1 MESTLYL
8 SCCSF
13 LNFVKIW
20 TKLVGFLHYFQVF
33 MRYLPFHNF
42 ESISFNLMGSRLYL
56 IFVGNGCRWRNQLI
70 AGVGLGTKK
79 KVGDPR
85 WVQIKSWGT
94 PLTFKPQLFHSCPM
108 DWDFLFFSLKKQKN
122 TTILNKAG
130 DLIRRIQINRRV
142 GPSSYRGPYIM
153 PRAKDTL
160 HIYCIIARVLI
171 TNQPCSWK
179 SSLIFFYKY
188 IYHKFN
194 HISYFQL
201 ITEPNR
207 HHYLQTQ
214 KKKKR

>member
-70 AGVGLGTKK
+70 AGVGLGTNK

-85 WVQIKSWGT
+85 WVQIKSWRT

-108 DWDFLFFSLKKQKN
+108 DWDFLFFSLKKKKHNHFEQSRWF
-122 TTILNKAG
+122 
-130 DLIRRIQINRRV
+130 D
-142 GPSSYRGPYIM
+142 P
-153 PRAKDTL
+153 KDTNKQKG
-160 HIYCIIARVLI
+160 R
-171 TNQPCSWK
+171 T
-179 SSLIFFYKY
+179 
-188 IYHKFN
+188 
-194 HISYFQL
+194 FQL
-201 ITEPNR
+201 SWTIYYATR
-207 HHYLQTQ
+207 
-214 KKKKR
+214 

>member
-1 MESTLYL
+1 M
-8 SCCSF
+8 
-13 LNFVKIW
+13 
-20 TKLVGFLHYFQVF
+20 GFLHYFQVF

-108 DWDFLFFSLKKQKN
+108 DWDFLFFSFKKKKHNHFEQSRWFDPKDTNKQKGR
-122 TTILNKAG
+122 TS
-130 DLIRRIQINRRV
+130 
-142 GPSSYRGPYIM
+142 SSYRGPYIM

-179 SSLIFFYKY
+179 SSLIFLYKY

-214 KKKKR
+214 KKKKSNK